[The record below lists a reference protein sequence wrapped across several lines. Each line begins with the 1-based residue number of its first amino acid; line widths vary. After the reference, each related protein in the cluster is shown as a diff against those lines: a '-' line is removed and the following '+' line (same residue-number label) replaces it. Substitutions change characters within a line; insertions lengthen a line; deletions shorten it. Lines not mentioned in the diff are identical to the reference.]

1 MCYNVGYICRMGV
14 GVVDVVRFDME
25 RPPQRQKTHLR
36 VLTWLMSFPVVWLRR
51 LKINRVN
58 MKGLKPP
65 YLLLCTHKSFIDFMV
80 TTACTFPHRANY
92 VVAIDGFIGREKL
105 LRNVGCICKRKFT
118 NDVQMVMH
126 LKQVI
131 DNGDILVIYPEARY
145 SLIGTNACLPSSL
158 GKLARMFKVP
168 VVVLSMHGNFIYSPV
183 WNLRKRN
190 IRLEADLTQIITQDE
205 IRQLSGGEINAR
217 IGKAFEYDEYM
228 WQKNNSIRVRY
239 KNRAKGL
246 HKVLYACQNCGTE
259 YQMESDGDRLWCG
272 QCGSSWTMS
281 QYGELFGEEGPVHI
295 PHWYEALR
303 EQVRAMIEAGTYAFS
318 SDVVVDS
325 LPNADGYIRLGEG
338 RLTHDMTGFTLE
350 GIFDGKPF
358 VLKKDPL
365 SMYSCHIEYDYMGK
379 GDCIDLSTLSDTYY
393 IYPKIKE
400 WSATKISLAVEEL
413 YRFVA
418 GRNA

>member
-1 MCYNVGYICRMGV
+1 MDTI
-14 GVVDVVRFDME
+14 RFDME
-25 RPPQRQKTHLR
+25 RPPQRQKIYLK
-36 VLTWLMSFPVVWLRR
+36 VLTWVLSFPVVWLRR
-51 LKINRVN
+51 LRINRVN

-118 NDVQMVMH
+118 NDVQLVMH

-145 SLIGTNACLPSSL
+145 SLAGTNACLPASL
-158 GKLARMFKVP
+158 GKLAKMLKVP
-168 VVVLSMHGNFIYSPV
+168 VVMLSMHGNFIYSPV
-183 WNLRKRN
+183 WNLHKRN
-190 IRLEADLTQIITQDE
+190 NRLEADLTQIITQEE
-205 IRQLSGGEINAR
+205 IRQLPKDEINAR
-217 IGKAFEYDEYM
+217 IGKAFEYDDFM
-228 WQKNNSIRVRY
+228 WQKRNGIRVRY
-239 KNRAKGL
+239 KDRAKGL
-246 HKVLYACQNCGTE
+246 HKVLYACRSCGTE

-272 QCGSSWTMS
+272 HCGASWTMS
-281 QYGELFGEEGPVHI
+281 QYGELFGEEGAVHI
-295 PHWYEALR
+295 PHWYETLR
-303 EQVRAMIEAGTYAFS
+303 EQVRAMIEAGTYAFA

-338 RLTHDMTGFTLE
+338 RLTHDITGFTLE

-358 VLKKDPL
+358 LLKKDPL

-379 GDCIDLSTLSDTYY
+379 GDCIDLSTLDDTYY

-400 WSATKISLAVEEL
+400 WSATKISLAVGEL
-413 YRFVA
+413 YCFIS
-418 GRNA
+418 GNGK